1 MNKLVYTSEKGTHN
15 MLLVAR
21 ILIRIACVF
30 EFISAC
36 LFLKISVMMT
46 GSEEEIITFLR
57 VLAAGLVIH
66 GFIGLVV
73 TSFMT
78 WYVSTKHIIY
88 LIVSGFLLLLPN
100 LMEDVFVN
108 PIVGGLYI
116 FAGVLCIR
124 YNVKAHEE
132 VQEERERK
140 EALNIE

>member
-1 MNKLVYTSEKGTHN
+1 
-15 MLLVAR
+15 MLLAAR
-21 ILIRIACVF
+21 ILVRIVCVL

-57 VLAAGLVIH
+57 VMAAGLFIH

-100 LMEDVFVN
+100 LMENVYVN
-108 PIVGGLYI
+108 LIGGFLYI

-140 EALNIE
+140 ETLNIE

>member
-1 MNKLVYTSEKGTHN
+1 
-15 MLLVAR
+15 MLLAAR
-21 ILIRIACVF
+21 ILVRIVCVL

-57 VLAAGLVIH
+57 VMAAGLFIH
-66 GFIGLVV
+66 VFIGLVV

-100 LMEDVFVN
+100 LMENVYVN
-108 PIVGGLYI
+108 LIGGFLYI

-140 EALNIE
+140 EALNNE

>member
-1 MNKLVYTSEKGTHN
+1 MNKSVYTFEKGTHN
-15 MLLVAR
+15 MLLAAR
-21 ILIRIACVF
+21 ILVRIVCVL

-36 LFLKISVMMT
+36 HLFIGSVMMA
-46 GSEEEIITFLR
+46 GSGEEIIIFIR

-100 LMEDVFVN
+100 LMENVFVN

-140 EALNIE
+140 ETLNIE

>member
-1 MNKLVYTSEKGTHN
+1 
-15 MLLVAR
+15 MLLAAR
-21 ILIRIACVF
+21 ILVRIVCVL

-57 VLAAGLVIH
+57 VMAAGLFIH
-66 GFIGLVV
+66 VFIGLVV

-100 LMEDVFVN
+100 LMENVYVN
-108 PIVGGLYI
+108 LIGGFLYI

-132 VQEERERK
+132 VQEERERE
-140 EALNIE
+140 EALNNE

>member
-1 MNKLVYTSEKGTHN
+1 
-15 MLLVAR
+15 MLLAAR
-21 ILIRIACVF
+21 ILVRIVCVL

-57 VLAAGLVIH
+57 VMAAGLFIH
-66 GFIGLVV
+66 VFISLVV

-100 LMEDVFVN
+100 LMENVYVN
-108 PIVGGLYI
+108 LIGGFLYI

-140 EALNIE
+140 ETLNIE

>member
-1 MNKLVYTSEKGTHN
+1 
-15 MLLVAR
+15 MLLAAR
-21 ILIRIACVF
+21 ILVRIACVF

-57 VLAAGLVIH
+57 VMAAGLFIH
-66 GFIGLVV
+66 VFIGLVV

-100 LMEDVFVN
+100 LMENVYVN
-108 PIVGGLYI
+108 LIGGFLYI

-132 VQEERERK
+132 VQEERERE
-140 EALNIE
+140 EALNNE

>member
-1 MNKLVYTSEKGTHN
+1 MNKSVYTSEKGTHN
-15 MLLVAR
+15 MLLAAR
-21 ILIRIACVF
+21 ILVRIVCVL

-57 VLAAGLVIH
+57 VMAAGLFIH
-66 GFIGLVV
+66 VFIGLVV

-100 LMEDVFVN
+100 LMENVYVN
-108 PIVGGLYI
+108 LIGGFLYI

-132 VQEERERK
+132 VQEEREHK
-140 EALNIE
+140 ETLNIE

>member
-1 MNKLVYTSEKGTHN
+1 MNKSVYISEKGTHN
-15 MLLVAR
+15 MLLAAR
-21 ILIRIACVF
+21 ILVRIACVL

-36 LFLKISVMMT
+36 LFFKISVMMA
-46 GSEEEIITFLR
+46 GSGEEIIIFIRALT
-57 VLAAGLVIH
+57 AGLVIH
-66 GFIGLVV
+66 GIIGLVV

-88 LIVSGFLLLLPN
+88 LMVSGFLLLLPN
-100 LMEDVFVN
+100 IMENVFVN

-132 VQEERERK
+132 VQEEREHK
-140 EALNIE
+140 EALNNE

>member
-1 MNKLVYTSEKGTHN
+1 
-15 MLLVAR
+15 MLLAAR
-21 ILIRIACVF
+21 ILVRIVCVL

-57 VLAAGLVIH
+57 VMAAGLFIH
-66 GFIGLVV
+66 VFIGLVV

-100 LMEDVFVN
+100 LMENVYVN
-108 PIVGGLYI
+108 LIGGFLYI

-140 EALNIE
+140 ETLNIE

>member
-1 MNKLVYTSEKGTHN
+1 
-15 MLLVAR
+15 MLLAAR
-21 ILIRIACVF
+21 ILVRIVCVL

-57 VLAAGLVIH
+57 VMAAGLFIH
-66 GFIGLVV
+66 VFIGLVV

-100 LMEDVFVN
+100 LMENVYVN
-108 PIVGGLYI
+108 LIGGFLYI

-132 VQEERERK
+132 VQEEREHK
-140 EALNIE
+140 EALNNE

>member
-1 MNKLVYTSEKGTHN
+1 
-15 MLLVAR
+15 MLLAAR
-21 ILIRIACVF
+21 ILVRIVCVL

-57 VLAAGLVIH
+57 VMAAGLFIH
-66 GFIGLVV
+66 GFISLVV

-78 WYVSTKHIIY
+78 WYISTKHIIY

-100 LMEDVFVN
+100 LMENVYVN
-108 PIVGGLYI
+108 LIGGFLYI

-140 EALNIE
+140 ETLNIE

>member
-1 MNKLVYTSEKGTHN
+1 
-15 MLLVAR
+15 MLLAAR
-21 ILIRIACVF
+21 ILVRIVCVL

-57 VLAAGLVIH
+57 VVAAGLFIH

-100 LMEDVFVN
+100 LMENVYVN
-108 PIVGGLYI
+108 LIGGFLYI

-132 VQEERERK
+132 VQEERERE
-140 EALNIE
+140 EALNNE

>member
-1 MNKLVYTSEKGTHN
+1 

>member
-1 MNKLVYTSEKGTHN
+1 
-15 MLLVAR
+15 MLLAAR
-21 ILIRIACVF
+21 ILVRIACVL

-57 VLAAGLVIH
+57 VMAAGLFIH
-66 GFIGLVV
+66 VFIGLVV

-100 LMEDVFVN
+100 LMENVYVN
-108 PIVGGLYI
+108 LIGGFLYI

-140 EALNIE
+140 ETLNIE

>member
-1 MNKLVYTSEKGTHN
+1 
-15 MLLVAR
+15 MLLAAR
-21 ILIRIACVF
+21 ILVRIVCVL

-57 VLAAGLVIH
+57 VVAAGLFIH

-88 LIVSGFLLLLPN
+88 LIVSGFLLLIPN
-100 LMEDVFVN
+100 LMENVYVN
-108 PIVGGLYI
+108 LIGGFLYI

-140 EALNIE
+140 ETLNIE

>member
-1 MNKLVYTSEKGTHN
+1 
-15 MLLVAR
+15 MLLAAR
-21 ILIRIACVF
+21 ILVRIVCVL

-57 VLAAGLVIH
+57 VMAAGLFIH
-66 GFIGLVV
+66 VFISLVV

-100 LMEDVFVN
+100 LMENVYVN
-108 PIVGGLYI
+108 LIGGFLYI

-132 VQEERERK
+132 VQEERERE
-140 EALNIE
+140 EALNNE

>member
-1 MNKLVYTSEKGTHN
+1 
-15 MLLVAR
+15 MLLAAR
-21 ILIRIACVF
+21 ILVRIVCVL

-36 LFLKISVMMT
+36 LLFIGSVMMA
-46 GSEEEIITFLR
+46 GSGEEIIIFIR

-78 WYVSTKHIIY
+78 WYVSAKHIIY

-100 LMEDVFVN
+100 LMENVFVN

-132 VQEERERK
+132 VQEEREHK
-140 EALNIE
+140 ETLNYE

>member
-1 MNKLVYTSEKGTHN
+1 MNKSVYTSEKGTHN
-15 MLLVAR
+15 MLLAAR
-21 ILIRIACVF
+21 ILVRIVCVL

-57 VLAAGLVIH
+57 VMAAGLFIH
-66 GFIGLVV
+66 VFIGLVV

-100 LMEDVFVN
+100 LMENVYVN
-108 PIVGGLYI
+108 LIGGFLYI

-140 EALNIE
+140 ETLNIE